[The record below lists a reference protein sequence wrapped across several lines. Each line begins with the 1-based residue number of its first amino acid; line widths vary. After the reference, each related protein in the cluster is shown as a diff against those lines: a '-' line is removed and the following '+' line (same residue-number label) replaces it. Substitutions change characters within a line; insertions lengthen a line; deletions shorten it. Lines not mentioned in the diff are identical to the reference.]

1 MRVLLREGLASALLL
16 GVTLNTLGQEW
27 TRFRGPNGTGLS
39 PAKTIPAKWS
49 DKDINWKV
57 PVPGSGHSSPV
68 LWGEEIFLTSADEE
82 AGQVL
87 VLCLRAGDG
96 SVAWQKAFPFSK
108 FRKHDY
114 NSFASGSPAVD
125 EHRVYVCWSSPARY
139 VLVALSHQ
147 GEKVWEKDLGSFT
160 SQHGSG
166 TSPIVYQNKVVL
178 ANEQDGES
186 FLIAVDAATGE
197 TSWKTP
203 RKTTQTAYGTP
214 CVYQPKDGKPELI
227 FNSQSHGIS
236 AINPDNGKELWE
248 FSKAFDKRTVS
259 SPVIAGDLIIGS
271 CGSGGGGNFIVAV
284 RPGEPAKS
292 KEPELAYSIRRSAPY
307 VPTSVCLGDLLFLW
321 GDGGI
326 VSCVKAASGEIKWQ
340 ERVGGDFFGSPVCV
354 DGRLFCVSSRGE
366 VVVVEASEQFNLL
379 ARNTLGE
386 QTHSTPAVAG
396 GRMYIHT
403 SKHLVSIGGRK
414 ELTATE

>member
-1 MRVLLREGLASALLL
+1 MRAILRERLAVAILL
-16 GVTLNTLGQEW
+16 GGALNAFGQEW
-27 TRFRGPNGTGLS
+27 SRFRGPNGTGLS
-39 PAKTIPAKWS
+39 QAKTIPAQWT
-49 DKDINWKV
+49 DKDFNWKV
-57 PVPGSGHSSPV
+57 PLPGIGHSSPV
-68 LWGEEIFLTSADEE
+68 LWGENIFLTSADAE
-82 AGQVL
+82 AGQVM
-87 VLCLRAGDG
+87 VLRLRAGDG
-96 SVAWQKAFPFSK
+96 SVAWQKGFPFSK

-114 NSFASGSPAVD
+114 NSFASCTPAVD
-125 EHRVYVCWSSPARY
+125 EHRVYVCWSSPERY
-139 VLVALSHQ
+139 VLMALSHE
-147 GEKVWEKDLGSFT
+147 GERIWEKNLGTFT

-178 ANEQDGES
+178 ADEQDGES
-186 FLIAVDAATGE
+186 FLIAVDAASGKTL
-197 TSWKTP
+197 WKAP

-214 CVYQPKDGKPELI
+214 CVYEPKDGPPELI

-236 AINPDNGKELWE
+236 AIDPGNGKELWE

-284 RPGEPAKS
+284 RPGEPGKN
-292 KEPELAYSIRRSAPY
+292 KPPELAYTIRRSAPY
-307 VPTSVCLGDLLFLW
+307 VPTSICVGDLLFLW

-354 DGRLFCVSSRGE
+354 DGRLFCVSARGE
-366 VVVVEASEQFNLL
+366 VVVVEASERFNLL
-379 ARNTLGE
+379 AKNALEE

-403 SKHLVSIGGRK
+403 SKHLVSIGGK
-414 ELTATE
+414 KVLSAAE